1 MGEADHFGD
10 RYEVV
15 RSLGE
20 GGMGVVYE
28 VVDRERGARVALK
41 TAQNLDANAL
51 YRFKAEFRAL
61 ADVAHPGLV
70 TLYDLVTDGPRPFFT
85 MELVEGKSFLEWT
98 RGAAS
103 PTGGDT
109 MPCTAIE
116 AKEQVGATR
125 RPSVAPPGHCDLVRL
140 RPSAR
145 RLAEAIVVLH
155 AAGKLHRDLKPSN
168 VLITQKGRVVVLDFG
183 LAIDVHPNRVSRAT
197 NVVGTVEG
205 TCPPNTPRT
214 RS

>member
-155 AAGKLHRDLKPSN
+155 AAGSFIAISSPPTSSSPKRDVSSSSILASPSMFTP
-168 VLITQKGRVVVLDFG
+168 IGSPGPPTWSARW
-183 LAIDVHPNRVSRAT
+183 S
-197 NVVGTVEG
+197 